1 MPYSAAVDLVVG
13 LGASQVMAHPSHR
26 WTYREGTLVD
36 EPSRTTSSS
45 SSSYSLKEIIPER
58 EPILVIDLSDD
69 ESVEGPEMAPVVA
82 PGIGPGTSIE
92 EDLSEPTSD
101 SEMRPEPEQGTPA
114 VTGSMGTSVAN
125 TMPAT
130 ASPTPIPPVA
140 YVSSFP
146 PSLLRGG
153 VREYDICGYCL
164 WREQRAEAASQQV
177 IALREEIS
185 RMDALFYAARQARRQ
200 ETARAAIQFIAHFLG
215 TTRDSVDRARDE
227 LESRPGGSGSQNMSG
242 SQSPNRTDEVMSEN
256 SQNRQS
262 EPTREATPRPEQAT
276 HNVIENFMIKMTEL
290 LETSMATRRNERV
303 PVTGADEA
311 LERFLKFR
319 PPEFYGD
326 VEQEIKAELF
336 LEQLNDIYDT
346 LKYED
351 ALRVTFAAFRLRG
364 MAKDW
369 LIDTDENKTRQFVK
383 GLRVELQRALAPLPP
398 MGFAAAV
405 EAATRIEMA
414 DQAVIQRKTTI
425 GSATAPYKRPGQGPW
440 KPRDFK
446 RSRGEQ
452 RTGNEGRPTLTPG
465 GSHRICTYC
474 GRSGHDQCPEMQ
486 QVTPEMSRKA
496 GRPPVMR
503 GTTEGRNNKPQV
515 KAKVYALDGLPVDI
529 EAEIVEGMIKIFSQ
543 LARVL
548 IDPGATHFFVSLHFI
563 KHIPIPP
570 VNMHY

>member
-1 MPYSAAVDLVVG
+1 
-13 LGASQVMAHPSHR
+13 MAHLSHR
-26 WTYREGTLVD
+26 WTYREGTLLD

-58 EPILVIDLSDD
+58 EPIPVIDLSDD

-92 EDLSEPTSD
+92 EDPSEPTSD
-101 SEMRPEPEQGTPA
+101 SEM
-114 VTGSMGTSVAN
+114 
-125 TMPAT
+125 
-130 ASPTPIPPVA
+130 
-140 YVSSFP
+140 
-146 PSLLRGG
+146 
-153 VREYDICGYCL
+153 
-164 WREQRAEAASQQV
+164 QRAEAASQQV

-200 ETARAAIQFIAHFLG
+200 ETARAAMLEEELAQTRAAHAAREREILELINERDWLRQFIAQFLG
-215 TTRDSVDRARDE
+215 TTRDLVDRARDE
-227 LESRPGGSGSQNMSG
+227 LESRPGGSG

-262 EPTREATPRPEQAT
+262 EPTRDATPRPEQAT
-276 HNVIENFMIKMTEL
+276 HKVIENFMIKMTEL

-326 VEQEIKAELF
+326 
-336 LEQLNDIYDT
+336 LNDIYDT

-351 ALRVTFAAFRLRG
+351 ALRVTFAAFRFRG

-369 LIDTDENKTRQFVK
+369 W
-383 GLRVELQRALAPLPP
+383 LRASEARTLKNQLWTWNDFQEEFKKEYIPRWLQRALAPLPP
-398 MGFAAAV
+398 MGFAATV
-405 EAATRIEMA
+405 EAATRTEMT
-414 DQAVIQRKTTI
+414 DQAVIQRKTAI

-452 RTGNEGRPTLTPG
+452 KTGNEGRPTLTPG

-474 GRSGHDQCPEMQ
+474 ERSGHVAEMCYRKLRLCFKCGKPGHTKDQCPEM
-486 QVTPEMSRKA
+486 
-496 GRPPVMR
+496 
-503 GTTEGRNNKPQV
+503 
-515 KAKVYALDGLPVDI
+515 
-529 EAEIVEGMIKIFSQ
+529 
-543 LARVL
+543 
-548 IDPGATHFFVSLHFI
+548 
-563 KHIPIPP
+563 
-570 VNMHY
+570 